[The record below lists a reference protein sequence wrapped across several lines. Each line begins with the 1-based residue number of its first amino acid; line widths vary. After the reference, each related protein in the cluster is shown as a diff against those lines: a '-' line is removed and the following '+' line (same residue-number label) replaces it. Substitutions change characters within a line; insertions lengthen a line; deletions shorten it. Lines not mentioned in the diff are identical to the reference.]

1 MSHCSVP
8 YMVQSGVNYLE
19 PVRRETEVL
28 DIWDF
33 RNLVLWAAQG
43 GRNSLFSGLFS
54 CVQGKHLVIGNVGDS
69 RAVLGTKNDKGA
81 YVAIQLTVDLKP
93 NLPRKLVIYIPAQIL
108 ERVHI
113 MKFFLNSLVK
123 VCYVLSVSQKDAD

>member
-1 MSHCSVP
+1 M
-8 YMVQSGVNYLE
+8 L
-19 PVRRETEVL
+19 
-28 DIWDF
+28 
-33 RNLVLWAAQG
+33 
-43 GRNSLFSGLFS
+43 
-54 CVQGKHLVIGNVGDS
+54 
-69 RAVLGTKNDKGA
+69 NDKGA

-123 VCYVLSVSQKDAD
+123 VCYVNKVDCIYQSPKRMLTEAEVASATSMLP